1 MDLRLAGRTA
11 VITGASAGIGKAVAH
26 EFAAEGANVALLAR
40 TKETLD
46 EAAEQVRTAYPG
58 VEVFAQPA
66 DVTDRAAVDA
76 AAAAVADRFGT
87 VHVLVN
93 NAGHRMR
100 RMDRQILWE
109 DEDWV
114 ADLDAKTLANLRV
127 VRAFLPHLATDGS
140 GRIVNVTGLAGA
152 VVWESA
158 LTHGINNA
166 AAEHA
171 TRYLASDLADSRITV
186 NSISPGLVA
195 TEWRD
200 GWAQAMSERAG
211 TDRDTFLAAYA
222 QQKGILAGRWAE
234 PAEIAGVVAFIASDR
249 ASYIN
254 GATVVVDA
262 GMHIN
267 PR

>member
-1 MDLRLAGRTA
+1 MDLHLTGRTA
-11 VITGASAGIGKAVAH
+11 VVTGANAGIGKAIAQ
-26 EFAAEGANVALLAR
+26 ELAAEGANVALLAR

-46 EAAEQVRTAYPG
+46 EAAEQVRAVNPA

-87 VHVLVN
+87 VHVVVN

-100 RMDRQILWE
+100 RMDRQILW
-109 DEDWV
+109 DDGDWI
-114 ADLDAKTLANLRV
+114 ADIDAKTVANLRV

-140 GRIVNVTGLAGA
+140 GRIVNVTGMAGGA
-152 VVWESA
+152 VWESA

-171 TRYLASDLADSRITV
+171 TRYLARDLAGSGVTV
-186 NSISPGLVA
+186 NNVSPGLVA
-195 TEWRD
+195 TEWRE
-200 GWAQAMSERAG
+200 GWARAMSEQAG
-211 TDRDTFLAAYA
+211 TDRETFLAAYA
-222 QQKGILAGRWAE
+222 EQKGILAGRWAE
-234 PAEIAGVVAFIASDR
+234 PAEIAGVVAFLASDR
-249 ASYIN
+249 ASYVN